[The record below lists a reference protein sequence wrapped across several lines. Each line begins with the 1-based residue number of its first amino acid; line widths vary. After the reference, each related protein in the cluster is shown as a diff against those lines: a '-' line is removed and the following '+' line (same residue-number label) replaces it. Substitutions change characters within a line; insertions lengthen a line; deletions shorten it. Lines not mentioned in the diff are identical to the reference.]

1 MGRSESARGLSR
13 EMGAQRRVRSERA
26 SAALV
31 GVCAM
36 MGETALGRT
45 LDQLVFDT
53 VEHVHVIETPEDLD
67 ALFEPACAR
76 LGCTHI
82 GAFSV
87 KAPNGRMVGGY
98 QCGTTDPAWAD
109 HYVAQR
115 HFERDGIVALLPTT
129 LDTMIWSDLLAQE
142 EFAEESKVIFREAKS
157 FGLADGFVLPQ
168 HYLNG
173 AVGATILTSPD
184 RITRHPRERAALQI
198 LASFYGSA
206 VRRMLAPQTLPGQV
220 KLTPRQRECL
230 QWVRAGKTDWE
241 IGKILNLSEHTVA
254 DHIDAARKR
263 LGVKNRT
270 QAVIEALARRLI
282 YI

>member
-1 MGRSESARGLSR
+1 
-13 EMGAQRRVRSERA
+13 
-26 SAALV
+26 
-31 GVCAM
+31 M
-36 MGETALGRT
+36 MGEAVLGRT

-53 VEHVHVIETPEDLD
+53 VERAHLIETAHELGE
-67 ALFEPACAR
+67 LFDPACKR
-76 LGCTHI
+76 LGCNHI

-87 KAPNGRMVGGY
+87 KAPDGHMVGGY
-98 QCGTTDPAWAD
+98 QAGSTDPAWAD
-109 HYVAQR
+109 HYVKAR
-115 HFERDGIVALLPTT
+115 HFERDGVVALLPLT
-129 LDTMIWSDLLAQE
+129 LDVMVWSDLLE
-142 EFAEESKVIFREAKS
+142 NETFADESKEVFREARS

-173 AVGATILTSPD
+173 AVGATILTSSD
-184 RITRHPRERAALQI
+184 AITKSPRERAALQI
-198 LASFYGSA
+198 LASFYGSV
-206 VRRMLAPQTLPGQV
+206 VRRIMAPQTINACV

-270 QAVIEALARRLI
+270 QAVIEAIARRLI
-282 YI
+282 HI